1 MSRSRGENARASRL
15 ASDFAGLPLQLS
27 AALCFRSARRDH
39 KHGFLHAVLLDG
51 NSPCDHDRVMAS
63 TQLEL
68 WSSSAPES
76 AGQSLAKPRVNAPQA
91 KTLTLQQ
98 AAARAHFYVE
108 HARAARTRTA
118 YAQDFRAF
126 ERWCCANGLCAF
138 PASAETL
145 VLYLTA
151 LVDSGKKLSTVK
163 RARIAIGRVHAA
175 ACLPRPDHAEEV
187 KELERGMG
195 RVHGTKEEGA
205 PPLLHAQLAQIL
217 SNMRA
222 GTRDDRDR
230 VLLLIGF
237 WGAFRSSELVE
248 LRIEDV
254 TVEPTRL
261 RILVR
266 RSKEEQLG
274 RGEFVNIDASP
285 HVELC
290 AVHAVRR
297 WIERV
302 GQSSGPLLR
311 QVVGRTISETA
322 MQPRAVSRVVR
333 RLARGASLG
342 PNYSSHSL
350 RAGLATSAFAQGVSE
365 QEIQRHGRWK
375 DRRSLDRYI
384 RPVAFASRPNI
395 VAAFR

>member
-1 MSRSRGENARASRL
+1 M
-15 ASDFAGLPLQLS
+15 P
-27 AALCFRSARRDH
+27 
-39 KHGFLHAVLLDG
+39 
-51 NSPCDHDRVMAS
+51 S

-68 WSSSAPES
+68 WSSSARER
-76 AGQSLAKPRVNAPQA
+76 AGQTLAKAVVVKASIRKPSALVLPD
-91 KTLTLQQ
+91 T
-98 AAARAHFYVE
+98 AARAQFYLE
-108 HARAARTRTA
+108 QSRAERTRSA
-118 YAQDFRAF
+118 YEQGFRTF
-126 ERWCCANGLCAF
+126 ERWCATHGLSAL
-138 PASAETL
+138 PATSETI
-145 VLYLTA
+145 VLYLTT
-151 LVDSGKKLSTVK
+151 LLESGRKLSTVK
-163 RARIAIGRVHAA
+163 RARIAIGQTHAA
-175 ACLPRPDHAEEV
+175 ARLPRPDRTEQV
-187 KELERGMG
+187 RELERGMG

-217 SNMRA
+217 GKMRA
-222 GTRDDRDR
+222 NARDDRDR

-261 RILVR
+261 HILVR
-266 RSKEEQLG
+266 RSKEDQLG

-285 HVELC
+285 QAELC
-290 AVHAVRR
+290 AVRAVKH

-311 QVVGRTISETA
+311 QVVGRTISEAA
-322 MQPRAVSRVVR
+322 MQPRGVSRVVR

-342 PNYSSHSL
+342 PDYSSHSL